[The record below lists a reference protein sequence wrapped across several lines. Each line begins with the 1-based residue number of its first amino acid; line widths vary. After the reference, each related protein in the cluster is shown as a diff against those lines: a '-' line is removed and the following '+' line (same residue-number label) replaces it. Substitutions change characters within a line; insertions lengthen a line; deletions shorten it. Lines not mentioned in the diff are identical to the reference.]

1 MQTKIIVAIF
11 FAGAVGVS
19 SQAAELPSPD
29 TPSPAQAAELPS
41 PDTPSPSQA
50 AELRS
55 PDTPSSPQVAELLS
69 PDTLS
74 ETERVGSVEAEMKG
88 ALVLRGQ
95 VLLDRAHFSSGEI
108 DAAYGQNLRMAIQ
121 GYQKSQGLTVTG
133 NIDAPTWEVL
143 NVDAAPILQS
153 YTILQADVDGPY
165 VAIRKTWAGK
175 AKMAALGYESVEE
188 ALAERF
194 HVSPTLLKQ
203 LNPDKVM
210 SRVGEVIVVPNIATN
225 ELPKAEKV
233 IIDGSNSTLALVD
246 ADGKII
252 AQFPVTKGSKHDPLP
267 RGKWKVTGVMH
278 NPVFHYNPKLFWDAK
293 PKDTKVT
300 IPAGPNNPVGVVWV
314 AFSKA
319 HYGIHGTSEP
329 STIGKTQSHGCI
341 RLTNWDATTLA
352 QSVVTGVIVLIQK

>member
-1 MQTKIIVAIF
+1 MQTKIIVAIL
-11 FAGAVGVS
+11 FAGAVATS
-19 SQAAELPSPD
+19 SQAAELLSPD
-29 TPSPAQAAELPS
+29 APIPPQAAELPP
-41 PDTPSPSQA
+41 PDTTIPPQA
-50 AELRS
+50 VE
-55 PDTPSSPQVAELLS
+55 PLS

-74 ETERVGSVEAEMKG
+74 ETERVGLVEAEMKG

-108 DAAYGQNLRMAIQ
+108 DAAYGKNLRMAIQ

-133 NIDAPTWEVL
+133 NIDAPTWGAL
-143 NVDAAPILQS
+143 SVDVAPILQS
-153 YTILQADVDGPY
+153 YTLLQADIDGPY
-165 VAIRKTWAGK
+165 VPIRKTWAGK
-175 AKMAALGYESVEE
+175 AKMAALGFESVEE

-194 HVSPTLLKQ
+194 HVSPALLKQ
-203 LNPDKVM
+203 LNPDQVM

-225 ELPKAEKV
+225 DLPMAEKV
-233 IIDGSNSTLALVD
+233 IIDGSDGTLALVD
-246 ADGKII
+246 ADGKVL

-278 NPVFHYNPKLFWDAK
+278 NPVFHYNPRLFWDAK
-293 PKDTKVT
+293 PKEAKATV
-300 IPAGPNNPVGVVWV
+300 PAGPNNPVGVVWV

-341 RLTNWDATTLA
+341 RLTNWDATVLA
-352 QSVVTGVIVLIQK
+352 QSVVTGVIVLIRK